1 VTSPPLLRQLTAA
14 GRVCQADVAT
24 RPAGDWADLGG
35 VVVFTTGLAVR
46 HWNGAYLTDLSGLE
60 RLPEVE
66 AWFDTRGMPWGLLVP
81 SDLGL
86 TPPGLQRVT
95 VQRVMLRDL
104 HALPELPELALRW
117 DAAEDAAR
125 VQVAAF
131 EDPLEDTRAFVAP
144 KLVNAA
150 CAVVTAYDGREAVST
165 ATLVVVDGVA
175 AVFGV
180 GTVPAYRRR
189 GLGRATTLAVLH
201 EGSRRGADL
210 AFLNPSDS
218 GEPVYRALG
227 FTDAPGF
234 DVWALRAP

>member
-1 VTSPPLLRQLTAA
+1 VW
-14 GRVCQADVAT
+14 QADVAT

-46 HWNGAYLTDLSGLE
+46 HWNGAYLTDPSGLT
-60 RLPEVE
+60 RIPDVD
-66 AWFDTRGMPWGLLVP
+66 AWFAARGMPWGLLVP
-81 SDLGL
+81 SDLAL
-86 TPPGLQRVT
+86 TPLALQRLT

-104 HALPELPELALRW
+104 DGLPPVPELALRW

-131 EDPLEDTRAFVAP
+131 EDSLEDTRAFVAP

-150 CAVVTAYDGREAVST
+150 CGVVTAFDGDEPVST
-165 ATLVVVDGVA
+165 ATLVVVDRVA

-189 GLGRATTLAVLH
+189 GLGRALTLAVLH
-201 EGSRRGADL
+201 EGRRRGADL
-210 AFLNPSDS
+210 AYLNPSDS

-234 DVWALRAP
+234 DVWAPPSEPDLG